1 MSLRRLRARR
11 ADEQGFTLVELILSI
26 AILGVISTTIGVVGV
41 VMFRTLN
48 QTQARLDETRGP
60 RFASVY
66 WIPDVAST
74 ETVNP
79 STGLTACG
87 SGGTNL
93 VTLRWID
100 DRTGT
105 TAVTYAV
112 TTVGIER
119 RMVRRLCTN
128 NSSTAVRTTVIAP
141 SIATPGAAVTCG
153 NGTTYSGC
161 DPDDLRK
168 SLLLTLTPKNGGGT
182 FSIDAY
188 REVTG

>member
-1 MSLRRLRARR
+1 VSLRRLRARR
-11 ADEQGFTLVELILSI
+11 ADEQGFTLVELIMSI
-26 AILGVISTTIGVVGV
+26 AILGVISTSIGVVGV

-48 QTQARLDETRGP
+48 QTQARLNETRGP

-79 STGLTACG
+79 SSGLTDCG
-87 SGGTNL
+87 GAGL
-93 VTLRWID
+93 VTLRWVD
-100 DRTGT
+100 DRTST
-105 TAVTYAV
+105 TAVTYAI
-112 TTVGIER
+112 TTVGLER

-128 NSSTAVRTTVIAP
+128 NSSTPTRTTVIAP
-141 SIATPGAAVTCG
+141 SIATPGAEVTCG

-161 DPDDLRK
+161 STDDSRK

-188 REVTG
+188 REVT